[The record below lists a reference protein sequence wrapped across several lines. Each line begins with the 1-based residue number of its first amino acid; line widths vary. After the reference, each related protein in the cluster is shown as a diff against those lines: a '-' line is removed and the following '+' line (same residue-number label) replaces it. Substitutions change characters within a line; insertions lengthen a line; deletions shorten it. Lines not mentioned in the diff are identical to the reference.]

1 MAGVMQR
8 FKGRVAFD
16 QSSARGGLTARAGG
30 GQASALQLSGRFASV
45 TVVGTAADSVKLPAA
60 TVGAEF
66 FLSNDAAANA
76 LQMFGLG
83 TDTINN
89 IATATGISLAAGLGA
104 QCVCTKAGNWSRYL
118 QG

>member
-1 MAGVMQR
+1 MGVVQR
-8 FKGRVAFD
+8 FRGRVIFD
-16 QSSARGGLTARAGG
+16 QNKATGGLTAHAGG
-30 GQASALQLSGRFASV
+30 GQAAALQLSGRFASIT
-45 TVVGTAADSVKLPAA
+45 TVASAADSVKLPAA

-66 FLSNDAAANA
+66 FLSNDAATNA

-89 IATATGISLAAGLGA
+89 VATATGISLAAGLGA
-104 QCVCTKAGNWSRYL
+104 QCVCTKAGNWSRFL